1 MNRPIKF
8 RGKTLSGEWAYGSLI
23 KLDIGYIILTNEVTE
38 TSDESDERNAV
49 IFSADEIAAVNPET
63 VGQFTGLLDKNG
75 TEIYEGDIVSV
86 DDFSSAYSSPYTGK
100 VIMRG
105 GQWCVEYYK
114 GLRCCPP
121 LFFDDFAGRKT
132 EVVGNIHDNPE
143 LLKEDKQ

>member
-1 MNRPIKF
+1 MRTIKF

-75 TEIYEGDIVSV
+75 TEVYEGDVVRFTYSYEKRGYYTIVSNTYIGIITLNK
-86 DDFSSAYSSPYTGK
+86 FYHSCIMNGK
-100 VIMRG
+100 DEYHIENIRNGEVI
-105 GQWCVEYYK
+105 
-114 GLRCCPP
+114 
-121 LFFDDFAGRKT
+121 
-132 EVVGNIHDNPE
+132 GNIHDNPE
-143 LLKEDKQ
+143 LLKGGKQ

>member
-1 MNRPIKF
+1 MRPIKF
-8 RGKTLSGEWAYGSLI
+8 RGRTHNNVWVYGYYEYQELVKTH
-23 KLDIGYIILTNEVTE
+23 IIRQEGCTFEV
-38 TSDESDERNAV
+38 
-49 IFSADEIAAVNPET
+49 IPET

-100 VIMRG
+100 VIMRA

-121 LFFDDFAGRKT
+121 LFFDDFADRKT
-132 EVVGNIHDNPE
+132 EVIGNAFDNPE
-143 LLKEDKQ
+143 LLKGGKQ